1 MTTSARKVVVF
12 GAGAT
17 GRGHVG
23 LLAWQA
29 GYELVFVDKNP
40 LLVEAL
46 RQSGTYQVRL
56 FGGGRPAGKFD
67 EVQVSDYR
75 LVHSIEREWVAKEI
89 ADAAL
94 VLTAVFDQNLPD
106 VAETLALAV
115 QACRKAGRTEPL
127 NVIACEN
134 MMDSSSV
141 LGSHVVKR
149 LRGRDVDY
157 CQEVFGFPGLHD
169 QPGGAAPW

>member
-1 MTTSARKVVVF
+1 MTTSAKKVVLF

-29 GYELVFVDKNP
+29 GYKLVFVEKNP
-40 LLVEAL
+40 LLVDLL
-46 RQSGTYQVRL
+46 RQAGTYQVRL
-56 FGGGRPAGKFD
+56 FGGGCQSGEND
-67 EVQVSDYR
+67 EVRVSGYR
-75 LVHSIEREWVAKEI
+75 VLHSIERRAVAREI
-89 ADAAL
+89 VDAAL

-115 QACRKAGRTEPL
+115 QECQRAGRSEPL

-141 LGSHVVKR
+141 LGADVLR
-149 LRGRDVDY
+149 LLNEDDATY
-157 CQEVFGFPGLHD
+157 CGEVFWVPRLHD
-169 QPGGAAPW
+169 